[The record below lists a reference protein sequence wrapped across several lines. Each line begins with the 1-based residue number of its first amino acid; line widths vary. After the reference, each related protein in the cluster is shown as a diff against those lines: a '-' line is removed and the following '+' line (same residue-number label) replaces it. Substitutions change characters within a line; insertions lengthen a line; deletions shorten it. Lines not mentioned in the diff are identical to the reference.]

1 MRHRLLTLL
10 LGIAVAS
17 RADAQGF
24 LGRWEVRNAQ
34 GGITSLVLTDGGGGK
49 LGGTFSGNG
58 NSFEVTGS
66 AAGEEASGSIAGRG
80 MALFFQAHVKGN
92 TLLLVVAE
100 PGPGGVPN
108 LSSAQQVILN
118 RATDDAMA
126 AAPAHPSAAATSP
139 SARPSARPS
148 APPSAVAGDPGGAT
162 EMDRRMIQLL
172 TANAWCAFGFSGSQ
186 SYSSSSGTTRT
197 ERVVLAPDGTAH
209 SNQRSESANSG
220 ANGSVTSQ
228 NDGGSTGRWRFENGV
243 LAFSVDGL
251 AWQPAAF
258 RMTFNSNGSP
268 IPLVGGKEYMVCQ

>member
-118 RATDDAMA
+118 RATDDAMS
-126 AAPAHPSAAATSP
+126 AAPARPSAAAASP
-139 SARPSARPS
+139 SARPSAVAGVTVRRIGTVVRPPRRLTRERRRPAWPDLRAS
-148 APPSAVAGDPGGAT
+148 ARRCPRRSAVAA
-162 EMDRRMIQLL
+162 
-172 TANAWCAFGFSGSQ
+172 
-186 SYSSSSGTTRT
+186 
-197 ERVVLAPDGTAH
+197 APH
-209 SNQRSESANSG
+209 R
-220 ANGSVTSQ
+220 
-228 NDGGSTGRWRFENGV
+228 
-243 LAFSVDGL
+243 L
-251 AWQPAAF
+251 
-258 RMTFNSNGSP
+258 P
-268 IPLVGGKEYMVCQ
+268 IPSRCRAARPPARSRTAPRR

>member
-1 MRHRLLTLL
+1 MRHHLLPLL
-10 LGIAVAS
+10 VGIAVAS

-34 GGITSLVLTDGGGGK
+34 GSITSLVLTDGGGGK

-118 RATDDAMA
+118 RATGDAMA
-126 AAPAHPSAAATSP
+126 AAPARPPAAAASP
-139 SARPSARPS
+139 SARPSA
-148 APPSAVAGDPGGAT
+148 VAGGPGGAGGVT

-209 SNQRSESANSG
+209 SNQRNESANSG

-243 LAFSVDGL
+243 LAFSVDGI